1 MSKLNVTAKYTV
13 GIIDDI
19 ELCVL
24 KQSRENCRTA
34 THSYNVNDLASSI
47 LEKGLLQPIVV
58 RIKDGNYEIVAGN
71 RRVQACKNLGWK
83 KITCH
88 IVELS
93 DKEAFEVS
101 LVENIQRKSLD
112 PVEEANAFRKYVEQ
126 LGWGGISHLAK
137 KIGKSVSYVDKR
149 LRILDLPAEVL
160 ERISNSNMNASVAE
174 EIMFIDDPKKQ
185 SEIAK
190 MVSKENMSSRQTRN
204 LVRQYKELSYKD
216 DDRPYYS
223 KYADRNEKEKK
234 AFDKSIIVLKIAMN
248 KLGAIM
254 ETLEDGDNWIVPEI
268 LMEHKNVLN
277 RQIDLLIRQ
286 KKKLM

>member
-19 ELCVL
+19 ELCAL
-24 KQSRENCRTA
+24 KQSAENYRTA
-34 THSYNVNDLASSI
+34 TDSSNVDDLANSI
-47 LEKGLLQPIVV
+47 LQKGLLQPIIV
-58 RIKDGNYEIVAGN
+58 RIKDGDYEVVAGN

-101 LVENIQRKSLD
+101 LVENIHRKSLN

-126 LGWGGISHLAK
+126 LGWGAISQLAK

-149 LRILDLPAEVL
+149 LKMLDLPAEVL

-185 SEIAK
+185 FEIAK
-190 MVSKENMSSRQTRN
+190 MASEENMSSRQTRN
-204 LVRQYKELSYKD
+204 LVRQYKDLCYND
-216 DDRPYYS
+216 DNGPYYS
-223 KYADRNEKEKK
+223 KYADSNEKEKK

-268 LMEHKNVLN
+268 LMEHKNMLN